1 MDCRH
6 KAAGRP
12 SGNRDGLSQWSNAM
26 FIETRRLGPV
36 DVDETKL
43 ITFAEGL
50 HGFSEHR
57 RFALIQTSPDPVFY
71 WMQSVDDPNL
81 AFVVCDPLTFVPD
94 DQVPIRKDDMQALG
108 LDDLK
113 DRQVL
118 VIVNK
123 VDGDLTANL
132 LGPIVVGTRSL
143 RAKQMVLS
151 ERRYSTRHWL
161 MATQAAWQPVAKT
174 A

>member
-1 MDCRH
+1 M
-6 KAAGRP
+6 
-12 SGNRDGLSQWSNAM
+12 GLGTNIMAM
-26 FIETRRLGPV
+26 NIETSRLGPV
-36 DVDETKL
+36 DVDETK
-43 ITFAEGL
+43 IIAFAEGL

-71 WMQSVDDPNL
+71 WMQSVDNPNL

-94 DQVPIRKDDMQALG
+94 YQVPIRKDDVQALEM
-108 LDDLK
+108 DDLN
-113 DRQVL
+113 DCQVL

-123 VDGDLTANL
+123 VNGNLTANL
-132 LGPIVVGTRSL
+132 LGPIVVGARSL

-151 ERRYSTRHWL
+151 DRRYSTRHWL